1 MKINKYK
8 TIFLVAMGFEVENIF
23 GVNDFK
29 KVEDKTAFEI
39 YEKGNMAVIKTGVSK
54 TLAAAG
60 AQWAVDNFE
69 PDRWVNVG
77 LCGSLNEKFDFGE
90 VVAVSECRFHDL
102 DVRGLTKECKIG
114 QISPEKEYKYKLT
127 TELVSDLKQGKCIT
141 GDLFVTDR
149 SKFKEIMD
157 EYSPDLV
164 EMELTAIAQ
173 VMYVNEQI
181 QKLSSL
187 KVISDKANDN
197 AGGDFENIEDKLF
210 EKIRDIIAEITLNV
224 LCQP

>member
-8 TIFLVAMGFEVENIF
+8 TIFLVAMGFEVENMFVIN
-23 GVNDFK
+23 GFK
-29 KVEDKTAFEI
+29 KVEGETPYEVFE
-39 YEKGNMAVIKTGVSK
+39 KDNMAVVKTGVSK
-54 TLAAAG
+54 TLAAGG
-60 AQWAVDNFE
+60 AQWAIDNFE
-69 PDRWVNVG
+69 TERWINVG

-114 QISPEKEYKYKLT
+114 QISPEMEYKYTLKT
-127 TELVSDLKQGKCIT
+127 DLIAGLNTGKCIT
-141 GDLFVTDR
+141 GDIFVTDK

-173 VMYVNEQI
+173 VVYVNKQI
-181 QKLSSL
+181 EKLASL
-187 KVISDKANDN
+187 KVISDKANDK
-197 AGGDFENIEDKLF
+197 AGNDFENIEDKLF
-210 EKIRDIIAEITLNV
+210 EKIRKIICKMTAR
-224 LCQP
+224 